1 MLRENNSLASL
12 CWLQGNL
19 VRKKARKK
27 NNKTAASIA
36 KEEGIGN

>member
-1 MLRENNSLASL
+1 LK
-12 CWLQGNL
+12 GNQ

-27 NNKTAASIA
+27 NNTTAGSIA